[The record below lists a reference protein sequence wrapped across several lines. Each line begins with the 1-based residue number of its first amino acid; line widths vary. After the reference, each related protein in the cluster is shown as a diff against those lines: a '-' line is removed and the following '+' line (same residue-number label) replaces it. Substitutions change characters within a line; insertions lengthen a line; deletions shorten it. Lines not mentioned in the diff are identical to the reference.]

1 MATKWKSFSKSKGVK
16 ALLIIAYLICFC
28 AIGIITGFA
37 PANGYLDNGTMFDTL
52 FADNYY
58 SSEEYAILIR
68 SACDRLVSSFKMPVN
83 YQSISNNEF
92 QWSYEGFRTID
103 DDAVAVFRI
112 EKGVI
117 TAEKGKLPNT
127 DLHAAYCRET
137 YKIAFTES
145 QLQTHIQYWEAV
157 QWNLRVIVVSD
168 ILLFILSV
176 VVLAML
182 CNSIKSTPDNE
193 KINENN
199 HVSCLSV
206 FYEVELALM
215 FFVTWAVVVF
225 LGNYQHIVF
234 ISDLLKSELGRNF
247 FMCIY
252 GLCFTVEGALL
263 LWLICSIASR
273 ADNKS
278 IGKGSLIFRLLS
290 LIWRGLKFCGKQ
302 IAVFVR
308 FIKELFTG
316 ELFKATAAKKLGII
330 DLIYIAAMLL
340 AGSFTI
346 LLFSNQNS
354 YLSYSLAAQIIAILL
369 IMAMIIITG
378 LFLFGRALILK
389 DSAQLEK
396 QISKMYDGD
405 YTYKPTLCKN
415 SPYSDSC
422 EQLGKIAAQY
432 RENIKKSIQAE
443 RTKIELVTN
452 VSHDL
457 KTPLTSI
464 ISYIELLSKED
475 LSPVSAD
482 YVRIL
487 KNKSARLKSIIS
499 DVFELAKTT
508 SGEIAVEH
516 EKIDLSKLC
525 YQTLG
530 EMEDRIAKS
539 ELEVR
544 RNIAEPPVTIISDGK
559 RIYRILQNLLDNAL
573 KYSLKGTRIYF
584 SLEKDDK
591 QAVITIKNIASYEM
605 TFTKEEI
612 LERFTRG
619 DKARSTEGSGLGL
632 SIAQGFTIA
641 CGGAFD
647 IDLDGDMFKTIITFP
662 LEGSQPESYS
672 PQEIIEIDEQ
682 ASSESETPSQ
692 DASENQNTSNSSDA
706 AADISPDASTDN
718 EVKA

>member
-1 MATKWKSFSKSKGVK
+1 M
-16 ALLIIAYLICFC
+16 
-28 AIGIITGFA
+28 
-37 PANGYLDNGTMFDTL
+37 
-52 FADNYY
+52 
-58 SSEEYAILIR
+58 
-68 SACDRLVSSFKMPVN
+68 
-83 YQSISNNEF
+83 
-92 QWSYEGFRTID
+92 
-103 DDAVAVFRI
+103 
-112 EKGVI
+112 
-117 TAEKGKLPNT
+117 
-127 DLHAAYCRET
+127 
-137 YKIAFTES
+137 
-145 QLQTHIQYWEAV
+145 
-157 QWNLRVIVVSD
+157 
-168 ILLFILSV
+168 
-176 VVLAML
+176 
-182 CNSIKSTPDNE
+182 
-193 KINENN
+193 
-199 HVSCLSV
+199 
-206 FYEVELALM
+206 
-215 FFVTWAVVVF
+215 
-225 LGNYQHIVF
+225 
-234 ISDLLKSELGRNF
+234 
-247 FMCIY
+247 
-252 GLCFTVEGALL
+252 
-263 LWLICSIASR
+263 
-273 ADNKS
+273 
-278 IGKGSLIFRLLS
+278 
-290 LIWRGLKFCGKQ
+290 
-302 IAVFVR
+302 
-308 FIKELFTG
+308 
-316 ELFKATAAKKLGII
+316 
-330 DLIYIAAMLL
+330 
-340 AGSFTI
+340 
-346 LLFSNQNS
+346 
-354 YLSYSLAAQIIAILL
+354 
-369 IMAMIIITG
+369 
-378 LFLFGRALILK
+378 
-389 DSAQLEK
+389 
-396 QISKMYDGD
+396 
-405 YTYKPTLCKN
+405 
-415 SPYSDSC
+415 
-422 EQLGKIAAQY
+422 
-432 RENIKKSIQAE
+432 
-443 RTKIELVTN
+443 
-452 VSHDL
+452 
-457 KTPLTSI
+457 
-464 ISYIELLSKED
+464 
-475 LSPVSAD
+475 
-482 YVRIL
+482 RIL

-641 CGGAFD
+641 CGAFD